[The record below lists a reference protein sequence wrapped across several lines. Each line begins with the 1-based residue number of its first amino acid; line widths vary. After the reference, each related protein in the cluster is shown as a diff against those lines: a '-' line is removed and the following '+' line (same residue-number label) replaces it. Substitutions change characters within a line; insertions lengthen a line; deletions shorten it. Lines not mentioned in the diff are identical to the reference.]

1 MPQQPPTNISC
12 SAASIST
19 SIHYPTK
26 SIDYFGELPHQES
39 MILAVKKDDKF
50 KHHSMPPSK
59 LVGPWQMNLRSKG

>member
-26 SIDYFGELPHQES
+26 VLIISGTTTPRINDTSSEKRRQ
-39 MILAVKKDDKF
+39 IQ
-50 KHHSMPPSK
+50 HHSMPPSK